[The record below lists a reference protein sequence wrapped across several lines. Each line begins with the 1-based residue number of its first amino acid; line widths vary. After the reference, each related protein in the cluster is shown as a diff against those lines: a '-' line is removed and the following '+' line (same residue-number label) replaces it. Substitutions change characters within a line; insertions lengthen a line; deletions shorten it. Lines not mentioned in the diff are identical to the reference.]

1 MFRVTQDDTSGLYH
15 FQVRLGMFLSAMRLY
30 GITSANKAITLLN
43 RVAVAGYYT
52 HAVTIWDVR
61 EGNQD

>member
-1 MFRVTQDDTSGLYH
+1 VFRVTQDGISGLYH

-43 RVAVAGYYT
+43 RVAVADYYT
-52 HAVTIWDVR
+52 HAVTI
-61 EGNQD
+61 